1 MLRDFYLEKFSYEN
15 SIDKIYELKKQYG
28 ILPEIVGKSVLGRK
42 IFAIPIG
49 NKPNNIL
56 YVGTVHGM
64 EWITSHILFKF
75 CEDILKAQENGES
88 LFGIEISKM
97 LTTRGAYIVPFLN
110 PDGAQL
116 QTQGKSSAHQY
127 GDELAKLCDG
137 DFTHWQANARG
148 IDLNHNFN
156 AGFKILKEMEL
167 AEGITGPCPTKY
179 GGEYPVSEPET
190 KSIVNFIMKKD
201 IKTLYAFHS
210 QGEEIYYKYGENTPK
225 ESALIA
231 NLLGQYCGYDVLE
244 PVGTASHG
252 GLKDWFIEY
261 FGRSGFTFE
270 VGKGKNPL
278 DIKEFHSI
286 YNKLK
291 EALVLSLIL

>member
-97 LTTRGAYIVPFLN
+97 LKTRGAYIVPFLN

-190 KSIVNFIMKKD
+190 K
-201 IKTLYAFHS
+201 
-210 QGEEIYYKYGENTPK
+210 
-225 ESALIA
+225 
-231 NLLGQYCGYDVLE
+231 
-244 PVGTASHG
+244 
-252 GLKDWFIEY
+252 
-261 FGRSGFTFE
+261 
-270 VGKGKNPL
+270 
-278 DIKEFHSI
+278 
-286 YNKLK
+286 
-291 EALVLSLIL
+291 